1 MDHQRGA
8 KSTAGSRYWKVY
20 KISFSLPRPGGLLMK
35 LGHYEDLGAPLGLQ
49 TITHMYLKYMNKTN
63 KFGVVFLNQSQL
75 RVT

>member
-1 MDHQRGA
+1 
-8 KSTAGSRYWKVY
+8 
-20 KISFSLPRPGGLLMK
+20 MK